1 MAPIDLRQQTKFDR
15 VRNML
20 LVIMTNKERD
30 EVVKLYGKLSTEDIF
45 QISAPINNQPQNEA
59 VIALEL
65 IDYYIH
71 GRRPA
76 ELPHLHSGTLE
87 REPALSDCRAVKP

>member
-1 MAPIDLRQQTKFDR
+1 M
-15 VRNML
+15 M
-20 LVIMTNKERD
+20 LVIMTNEERD
-30 EVVKLYGKLSTEDIF
+30 EVVELYGKLSTEDIF

-71 GRRPA
+71 GDDRPSY
-76 ELPHLHSGTLE
+76 LHSIPELWKE
-87 REPALSDCRAVKP
+87 NLL